1 MDYKNRG
8 WYTVKKRKHTR
19 LQPIRLDEYRPLRD
33 LVADALRVAIK
44 DGTLRPGERL
54 MELQLADELGVSRTP
69 IREAVRELEAEGF
82 LVMIPRRG
90 TYVAD
95 ISLKDIAQVFEIRTA
110 LEELA
115 AGLAAER
122 ITDDELEELERCL
135 VEIGEHI
142 ETGDLEQVV
151 EIDIRFHAVLYEA
164 SRNTRLIDIIN
175 NLREMLTRFRS
186 VSLHYPGRLQETYQ
200 EHRDL
205 VEAIAEHDADLARK
219 IAVRHM
225 ENSERTLLRGIAED
239 ENVSAYIHEMQ
250 RGRF

>member
-1 MDYKNRG
+1 M
-8 WYTVKKRKHTR
+8 KKRTHER
-19 LQPIRLDEYRPLRD
+19 LAPIHLDAYRPLRE
-33 LVADALRVAIK
+33 LVAETLRTAIQN
-44 DGTLRPGERL
+44 GTLQPGERL

-82 LVMIPRRG
+82 VVMIPRRG

-95 ISLKDIAQVFEIRTA
+95 ISLKDISQVFEIRTA

-122 ITDDELEELERCL
+122 ITEEELEELERLL
-135 VEIGEHI
+135 VEIGDYIENGEIDRII
-142 ETGDLEQVV
+142 ET
-151 EIDIRFHAVLYEA
+151 DIKFHQILYTA
-164 SRNTRLIDIIN
+164 SRNSRLSEIIN

-186 VSLHYPGRLQETYQ
+186 VSLHYPGRLQDTWQ

-205 VEAIAEHDADLARK
+205 VEAIAEHNATRARK

-225 ENSERTLLRGIAED
+225 ENSEQTLLKGIAED
-239 ENVSAYIHEMQ
+239 KSVAAFLSQHAG
-250 RGRF
+250 GRKR